1 MNKTLDLT
9 QGDVKSCLLKFTIPI
24 LLTILLQTAYGTA
37 DLLIVGQFASVAD
50 VSGVT
55 IGSQLMAMLT
65 SLFTGLA
72 MGTTILV
79 ARHIGSGEERR
90 ASQVIGTSL
99 ILFTGLALLFTAILL
114 VANDLILST
123 MNTPAQSLDQAKAY
137 LYICGGGTIF
147 IVFYNLLGSIF
158 RGLGDSNTPLYTV
171 AIATVINI
179 VLDLILVA
187 GFGMGAAGAAI
198 ATVTAQG
205 SSVLLSLL
213 IIRRRGTL
221 AFFSKANFH
230 WVGDCARGVVGL
242 GIPVA
247 LQGVLVSTSFLA
259 ITSIANAFGV
269 AQSAAVGIG
278 EKVCVLVMVVPQAFA
293 QAMAA
298 FAAQNMGAMKLDRA
312 KKALRYSVTFSL
324 MFGCCTAYIAFFHGT
339 LLTSLFTSDPE
350 TTVHALLYLKSY
362 AFDCV
367 FVAIMFSMAGYFN
380 GCGNTTFVM
389 FESILGAVF
398 IRIPLAFWLST
409 WENTNLFYIG
419 MATPS
424 STVIQIFL
432 CLAFYYRQQR
442 LWREQ
447 ELI

>member
-1 MNKTLDLT
+1 M
-9 QGDVKSCLLKFTIPI
+9 
-24 LLTILLQTAYGTA
+24 
-37 DLLIVGQFASVAD
+37 GQFASVAD

-79 ARHIGSGEERR
+79 ARYIGSGEEKKS
-90 ASQVIGTSL
+90 AQVIGTSL
-99 ILFTGLALLFTAILL
+99 ILFTTLALLFTGILL
-114 VANDLILST
+114 LANDLILGI
-123 MNTPAQSLDQAKAY
+123 MNTPAESLAQAKSY

-179 VLDLILVA
+179 VLDLVLVA
-187 GFGMGAAGAAI
+187 GFGMGATGAAI

-205 SSVLLSLL
+205 VSVLLSLL
-213 IIRRRGTL
+213 IIRRRSTL
-221 AFFSKANFH
+221 VTFSREDLRWSGHHA
-230 WVGDCARGVVGL
+230 GGVVQL

-247 LQGVLVSTSFLA
+247 MQGVLVSTSFLV
-259 ITSIANAFGV
+259 ITSIANALGV

-278 EKVCVLVMVVPQAFA
+278 EKVCVLVMVVPQAFS

-298 FAAQNMGAMKLDRA
+298 FAAQNMGAKKLDRA
-312 KKALRYSVTFSL
+312 KKALWYSIGFSL
-324 MFGCCTAYIAFFHGT
+324 MFGCCTAYIAAFQGT
-339 LLTSLFTSDPE
+339 LLTRLFTTDAE

-367 FVAIMFSMAGYFN
+367 FVAIMFSLAGYFN

-398 IRIPLAFWLST
+398 IRIPLAQWLST

-432 CLAFYYRQQR
+432 CLAFYVRQQR
-442 LWREQ
+442 IWRE
-447 ELI
+447 EKLI